1 MISIFL
7 FDDKEIN
14 KKHLPTIANL
24 LIAIIIFSIP
34 KTITIANILLNI
46 AIVSIAIFSII
57 LITYWIATALGS
69 HVKISEYFNRV
80 SFVIMLSSLFVFI
93 FILIFLFAK
102 TDIEKNILLK
112 ASATL
117 LTTYYPITLVAYSM
131 ASASRLKE
139 IKKLVVG
146 ILSLNL
152 YFLYHLLLLM
162 LP

>member
-1 MISIFL
+1 MIGIFL
-7 FDDKEIN
+7 FDEKEIN
-14 KKHLPTIANL
+14 KKHLPTIAS
-24 LIAIIIFSIP
+24 LIISIIIFSIP
-34 KTITIANILLNI
+34 KTITLTNILINM
-46 AIVSIAIFSII
+46 AIVSASIFSII
-57 LITYWIATALGS
+57 LITYWIAKALGS
-69 HVKISEYFNRV
+69 SVKISEYFNKV

-93 FILIFLFAK
+93 FILIFLLAK

-131 ASASRLKE
+131 ASTSRLKE
-139 IKKLVVG
+139 IKKLILG
-146 ILSLNL
+146 IISLNL